1 MKVALVEFLNAVP
14 LYYALKKKIVDNDF
28 EFISAV
34 PSKCARL
41 LFAKKVD
48 ISNASIVEYVNSE
61 DYLLLPDGCIST
73 TSRVKSVVLFLKK
86 PLKQV
91 KVVKLDK
98 NSKTSVAL
106 TKVLFH
112 FKYNMSVDYVWDGEA
127 DCELVIGD
135 NALKRLKTSNGTVV
149 DLARE
154 WFEMTGL
161 PFVFAAWITNRKL
174 SSDTVEKFVRAKE
187 KGKQLI
193 NDICEESRSLVG
205 YDECKKYL
213 TENIQYDLTKE
224 KLKAIEEFLKLA
236 YSCKAIS
243 NIRPLLFS

>member
-14 LYYALKKKIVDNDF
+14 LYYALKKNIVENDF
-28 EFISAV
+28 EFVSAV
-34 PSKCARL
+34 PSECARL
-41 LFAKKVD
+41 LFTKKVD
-48 ISNASIVEYVNSE
+48 VSNASIVEYVNSE

-73 TSRVKSVVLFLKK
+73 ASRVKSVVLFLKK

-91 KVVKLDK
+91 KVVKLDR

-106 TKVLFH
+106 TKVLFR
-112 FKYNMSVDYVWDGEA
+112 FKYNLSVDYVWDGEA

-135 NALKRLKTSNGTVV
+135 NALKRLKKSNEAVV
-149 DLARE
+149 DLAKE

-174 SSDTVEKFVRAKE
+174 SADTVEKFIQAKE
-187 KGKQLI
+187 IGKQLI
-193 NDICEESRSLVG
+193 NNICEESRNLVD

-213 TENIQYDLTKE
+213 TENIQYDLTNE